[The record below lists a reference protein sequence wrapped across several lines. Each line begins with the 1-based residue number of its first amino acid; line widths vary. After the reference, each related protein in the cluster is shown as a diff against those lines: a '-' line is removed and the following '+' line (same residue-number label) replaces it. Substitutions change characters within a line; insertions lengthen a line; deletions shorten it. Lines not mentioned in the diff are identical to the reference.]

1 MPCAPRSQGQNQTE
15 CVTVYLL
22 WDLPT
27 PGTPGLSVCSE
38 VLEILSEQDQIPPP
52 PGRPSDPPSRV
63 HFCFSRIRSPLFR
76 PVCGT

>member
-38 VLEILSEQDQIPPP
+38 VLEILSE
-52 PGRPSDPPSRV
+52 
-63 HFCFSRIRSPLFR
+63 
-76 PVCGT
+76 